1 MLGLGGIHLLD
12 IVIDNELASGYG
24 IYMVDRPVIP
34 TAKRKIEYIE
44 VPGRHGSLTKKGAYG
59 DVPFKLKFNVL
70 EKENI
75 KPLIRRAKPWLL
87 NAKTLHFTDDVV
99 YRKIKNVEIG
109 DIANEIEEHG
119 EFEVDFTLDPFE
131 YAEDESFTMYEPGL
145 IYNPGTFESEPK
157 MWIVAKGT
165 VNITI
170 NDITFQLKDIE
181 SSIVVDSEI
190 LEAYIGTVPMN
201 NKMVGDFPIFNVGS
215 NRISW
220 SGTVQSITIKP
231 RWRYL

>member
-1 MLGLGGIHLLD
+1 MLD
-12 IVIDNELASGYG
+12 VRIDEFLASDFQLS
-24 IYMVDRPVIP
+24 MVERPKIP
-34 TAKRKIEYIE
+34 TAKRKVEHIE
-44 VPGRHGSLTKKGAYG
+44 VPGRHGSLTKKGAYE
-59 DVPFKLKFNVL
+59 DVPFTIKFNLL
-70 EKENI
+70 EDENI
-75 KPLIRRAKPWLL
+75 KPLIRRMKSWLL
-87 NAKTLHFTDDVV
+87 NGKILHFNDDIV
-99 YRKIKNVEIG
+99 YRKIKNVEID
-109 DIANEIEEHG
+109 DIENDIEEYG
-119 EFEVDFTLDPFE
+119 YFEVKFTLDPFE
-131 YAEDESFTMYEPGL
+131 YAEDESITIYEQGL

-181 SSIVVDSEI
+181 SSVVVDSEI

-220 SGTVQSITIKP
+220 SGTVQSITIRP
-231 RWRYL
+231 RWRYV